1 MDRYGLTAIVHYR
14 EDTPPHWEDIW
25 ILIGRKPALRLL
37 FHQEMGKI
45 QSRNFKKRLREIGI
59 GKGAYAI
66 LEGMIVASGVTKEEA
81 QKAVKSIVPS
91 EKRAWV
97 HIFQVGK

>member
-1 MDRYGLTAIVHYR
+1 
-14 EDTPPHWEDIW
+14 
-25 ILIGRKPALRLL
+25 
-37 FHQEMGKI
+37 MGKI
-45 QSRNFKKRLREIGI
+45 QSRSFKKNLREIGI
-59 GKGAYAI
+59 ERGAFAI

-81 QKAVKSIVPS
+81 QQMAKKIVPS